1 MKNERELDEFV
12 NREVYYN
19 VSHIVA
25 EMINLTGVEWWHIQS
40 QVIEETEDYAHER
53 EVFEYY
59 IVSDYLADELQERGE
74 VIEHDFYGLTIWGRT
89 TTGQAISMDWVIQD
103 IYNNLMEEYHGKD

>member
-1 MKNERELDEFV
+1 MENERKLDEFV

-19 VSHIVA
+19 VSHIVT
-25 EMINLTGVEWWHIQS
+25 ELINRDGSDWWEITS
-40 QVIEETEDYAHER
+40 QLIEDDEGAYER

-59 IVSDYLADELQERGE
+59 IVSDLLADELQERGE
-74 VIEHDFYGLTIWGRT
+74 VIEQDFYGLTIWGRT
-89 TTGQAISMDWVIQD
+89 TTEQAISMDWVIQD